1 MPGNDRRSRRRAR
14 RCRKLGG
21 QIERPFDHAERLLG
35 KLVLLKL
42 GLRVKNVL
50 RSQRAGFPCQ
60 LQRDQILVGRRVAVR
75 VETLVERGR
84 QLQVGRAAAL
94 NGDLLRLGNRDL
106 RTLREQ
112 DRREKQ

>member
-1 MPGNDRRSRRRAR
+1 
-14 RCRKLGG
+14 
-21 QIERPFDHAERLLG
+21 
-35 KLVLLKL
+35 
-42 GLRVKNVL
+42 
-50 RSQRAGFPCQ
+50 
-60 LQRDQILVGRRVAVR
+60 VAVR

-84 QLQVGRAAAL
+84 QLQVGHAAAL